1 MIRDLLAVGLGGA
14 LGSMSRFLLSSKAL
28 SGIVWLGFPVGTFSV
43 NALGSLLIGI
53 MMSLTRE
60 VSFSRLLLVVG
71 FCGGFTTFSTFS
83 SDAVKLLRAGDLG
96 AAAAYIAM
104 SLAVCMAATAL
115 GIWIGTTINKLTA

>member
-14 LGSMSRFLLSSKAL
+14 LGSMSRYLLSSRVL
-28 SGIVWLGFPVGTFSV
+28 SGIVWLGFPLGTFSV

-53 MMSLTRE
+53 VMSLTRHG
-60 VSFSRLLLVVG
+60 SFFQMLLMVG